1 MRRWRT
7 TEHEN
12 SRLSRNSFTFSTHS
26 GSFHSSAFVG
36 TNPENTA
43 SFCIARRSEEISA
56 IASGRLSRSGLSGSV
71 RRIHIDKYGAYQ
83 ASDDL
88 RKMPSRWSQDSVPLL
103 VDEDLI
109 FNRRNAF
116 IHNDKTLVPDRVH
129 PQLRGEKIW
138 RTLYLPVLTFTQH
151 WSSKTKHISP
161 KVFPWK
167 KPGITSVRH
176 VEQEWVPGGT

>member
-1 MRRWRT
+1 MKTADLVATLLLSART
-7 TEHEN
+7 LALFIAA
-12 SRLSRNSFTFSTHS
+12 RLSVRIPKTQP
-26 GSFHSSAFVG
+26 AFVLPVAPKKSQRLPAPG
-36 TNPENTA
+36 FPEADFLARFAEFTSTSTA
-43 SFCIARRSEEISA
+43 LIRHLTICAR
-56 IASGRLSRSGLSGSV
+56 G
-71 RRIHIDKYGAYQ
+71 
-83 ASDDL
+83 
-88 RKMPSRWSQDSVPLL
+88 PRWSQDSVPLL